1 MISVPL
7 ATSTTLA
14 IPMNSPCSTTP
25 GMSLSLLARPSAP
38 GRKLSAMTCGSKP
51 HRERVSNRQ
60 PPLDHLPVLQ
70 VLRIKRRAVL
80 CERSGGDLRVVDTEP
95 VLLRDLQCRFMRIQR
110 D

>member
-51 HRERVSNRQ
+51 HRNGFRIVNRLSTTC
-60 PPLDHLPVLQ
+60 PSC
-70 VLRIKRRAVL
+70 KSS
-80 CERSGGDLRVVDTEP
+80 E
-95 VLLRDLQCRFMRIQR
+95 
-110 D
+110 